1 MPEYEAVL
9 VDRIPHPDVGPNNAP
24 TLTEIDRL
32 NILDRVTWSKELNND
47 GFASVSTRPERLE
60 DALRDR
66 LIKPDE
72 RPMELWI
79 FRDGIHVYS
88 GPLIGI
94 QIQGQ
99 NRTITFHSRG
109 LAYYTRYM
117 FLTADFAR
125 TAVDNFTVVRELIAT
140 WQDQSYG
147 HFGIFDEVGSPLSG
161 NTIDVDYKRVEL
173 VNIAQTIGDLSLPS
187 VDGFDFEFN
196 PSDRRLYLYSPQRGT
211 DKTNTI
217 VIDNRNL
224 IQHSM
229 FMDLTAGDFATTV
242 IGAATAFDLVDG
254 PFWSQKTN
262 ATRRS
267 QFGYAGLGAN
277 WSGITS
283 QATLDDFVQAAVDTH
298 SNFPLSFGGS
308 GGEKEGGTT
317 KIQVTEGFGPLDV
330 DPGDTISIDADLGFG
345 EFALERD
352 VQAVITSQDAGGDE
366 TMSVNLI

>member
-9 VDRIPHPDVGPNNAP
+9 VDRIPHPTGGSAP

-32 NILDRVTWSKELNND
+32 SILDKVTWSKELNGD

-60 DALRDR
+60 VDIAER
-66 LIKPDE
+66 LLIPDE

-79 FRDGIHVYS
+79 FRDGTHVYS

-94 QIQGQ
+94 QVQGQ

-117 FLTADFAR
+117 FLTADFSR
-125 TAVDNFTVVRELIAT
+125 TTVDNFTVVRDLIAT

-147 HFGIFDEVGSPLSG
+147 HFGIFDEVGTPLSG
-161 NTIDVDYKRVEL
+161 NTIDVDYKRVEV
-173 VNIAQTIGDLSLPS
+173 VNIAQTIGNLSLPA

-196 PSDRRLYLYSPQRGT
+196 PSDRRLYLYSPQRGA
-211 DKTNTI
+211 DKTGSI

-224 IQHSM
+224 VQHSM
-229 FMDLTAGDFATTV
+229 FMDLTAGDFATTA
-242 IGAATAFDLVDG
+242 IGVATGFELING

-267 QFGYAGLGAN
+267 QFGYAGLGGR
-277 WSGITS
+277 WSNITS
-283 QATLDDFVQAAVDTH
+283 QATLDDMVQALIDTH

-317 KIQVTEGFGPLDV
+317 KIKPTEGFGPLDV

-345 EFALERD
+345 EFALTRD
-352 VQAVITSQDAGGDE
+352 IQAVITSQDAGGDE

>member
-9 VDRIPHPDVGPNNAP
+9 VDRTPHPDGGSAPN
-24 TLTEIDRL
+24 LIEIDRL
-32 NILDRVTWSKELNND
+32 TVLDRVTWAKELNGD

-60 DALRDR
+60 ADLKER
-66 LIKPDE
+66 LLIPDE

-79 FRDGIHVYS
+79 FRDGDHVYS

-99 NRTITFHSRG
+99 NKTITFHSRG

-117 FLTADFAR
+117 FLTADFER
-125 TAVDNFTVVRELIAT
+125 TDVDNFTVVRELIAT

-147 HFGIFDEVGSPLSG
+147 HFGIFDEVGTPLSG
-161 NTIDVDYKRVEL
+161 NVIDVDYKRVEL
-173 VNIAQTIGDLSLPS
+173 INIAQAIADLSLPAN
-187 VDGFDFEFN
+187 DGFDFEFR
-196 PSDRRLYLYSPQRGT
+196 PGDRRLYLYSPQRGA
-211 DKTNTI
+211 DKTDSL
-217 VIDNRNL
+217 VIDSRNL
-224 IQHSM
+224 IQYAI

-242 IGAATAFDLVDG
+242 VAAATGFDLIDG

-262 ATRRS
+262 STRRS
-267 QFGYAGLGAN
+267 QFGYVGLGAN

-283 QATLDDFVQAAVDTH
+283 QATLDDLVQAMIDTH

-317 KIQVTEGFGPLDV
+317 KIKPTEGFGPMDV
-330 DPGDTISIDADLGFG
+330 DPGDTISIDADLGYG

-352 VQAVITSQDAGGDE
+352 VQVVITSQDAGGDE

>member
-9 VDRIPHPDVGPNNAP
+9 VDRIPHPTGGSAP
-24 TLTEIDRL
+24 TLNEIDRL
-32 NILDRVTWSKELNND
+32 SVLDKVTWQKELNGD
-47 GFASVSTRPERLE
+47 GFASVSTRPERLAADIAE
-60 DALRDR
+60 R
-66 LIKPDE
+66 LIIPDE

-79 FRDGIHVYS
+79 FRDGGHVYS

-117 FLTADFAR
+117 FLTADFSR
-125 TAVDNFTVVRELIAT
+125 DAVDNFTVVRDLIAT

-147 HFGIFDEVGSPLSG
+147 HFGIFDEVGTPLSG

-173 VNIAQTIGDLSLPS
+173 VNIAQTIADLSLPS
-187 VDGFDFEFN
+187 VDGFDFEFR
-196 PSDRRLYLYSPQRGT
+196 PGDRRLYLYSPNRGS
-211 DKTNTI
+211 DKTGTI

-229 FMDLTAGDFATTV
+229 FMDLTAGDFATTA
-242 IGAATAFDLVDG
+242 IGAATSFELING
-254 PFWSQKTN
+254 PLWSQKTN
-262 ATRRS
+262 ATRRA
-267 QFGYAGLGAN
+267 QFGYAGLGAS

-283 QATLDDFVQAAVDTH
+283 QGTLDDFVQALIDTH

-317 KIQVTEGFGPLDV
+317 KIITTEGFGPLDI
-330 DPGDTISIDADLGFG
+330 DPGDTISIDVDLGFG

-352 VQAVITSQDAGGDE
+352 IQSVTVSQDAGGDE